1 MHAFID
7 GPQLVHDPTPRHASS
22 VAHRLKGGLRLLP
35 ALVLTVLVG
44 CTAAPLPALKPPVPQ
59 AWRNAPATY
68 PSPAQPDLHNWW
80 QAFNDPQLNSL
91 VQRALDHNLDVKAA
105 SERVLAA
112 RTLYRHT
119 NDKFLPSLRFDTNQ
133 VIQPDASASYF
144 IVGFDALWEMP
155 LFGALKSTHRLAAGN
170 LDAVS
175 AQLQGTYV
183 TLVAEVTRCW
193 IALRTAQEQARL
205 LTAVRDAN
213 REKLR
218 LLEVREKLKL
228 VSPTDVG
235 TAKAELARSEMT
247 LTDPQRAIN
256 ANAQQLAVLLGQSE
270 PDPAWLEANSAQP
283 QLGDWQM
290 TSAPADLL
298 RTRPEIAAA
307 EADVL
312 RAAGE
317 AGISRAAIYPH
328 IGLGS
333 SLDWST
339 NLLSHHTFIRSGD
352 GIFSAGPVV
361 DVPLFDW
368 GMRVAQARSKR
379 HEMRAAVYAYRQAVL
394 QGVAEAETAMGDLQQ
409 AHTRESAAMQAAQAL
424 DGNATALSKRRNLGL
439 ASTLDVQDAAIAQQN
454 AQLELV
460 SARAER
466 DLAYVSL
473 YKALGGAP
481 QPPVNVA
488 ADYKALGNK
497 KETQ

>member
-1 MHAFID
+1 MSRRPKA
-7 GPQLVHDPTPRHASS
+7 
-22 VAHRLKGGLRLLP
+22 GLNLLC
-35 ALVLTVLVG
+35 ALGLTVLAG

-59 AWRNAPATY
+59 TWRNAPAAA
-68 PSPAQPDLHNWW
+68 PNAAKPDLQNWW

-91 VQRALDHNLDVKAA
+91 VQQALADNLDVKAA
-105 SERVLAA
+105 AERVLAA
-112 RTLYRHT
+112 RALYRHT
-119 NDKFLPSLRFDTNQ
+119 DDKFLPNLRFDTNQ

-155 LFGALKSTHRLAAGN
+155 FFGMLKSTHRLAAGN
-170 LDAVS
+170 MDLAR
-175 AQLQGTYV
+175 AQLQGAYV
-183 TLVAEVTRCW
+183 TLVAEVARCW
-193 IALRTAQEQARL
+193 IALRSAQEQARL
-205 LTAVRDAN
+205 LNAVHDAN
-213 REKLR
+213 QEKLR
-218 LLEVREKLKL
+218 LLQVRENLKL
-228 VSPTDVG
+228 ASPTEIA
-235 TAKAELARSEMT
+235 TAQAELARSEMA

-256 ANAQQLAVLLGQSE
+256 ANAQQLALLLGRNE
-270 PDPAWLEANSAQP
+270 PDPAWLQENGTQP

-307 EADVL
+307 EAEVL
-312 RAAGE
+312 RAAGA

-328 IGLGS
+328 IGLGA
-333 SLDWST
+333 SLDWSV

-352 GIFSAGPVV
+352 GIFSAGPVI
-361 DVPLFDW
+361 DMPLFDW
-368 GMRVAQARSKR
+368 GTRIAQAHSHQ
-379 HEMRAAVYAYRQAVL
+379 HELRAAVYAYRQAVL
-394 QGVAEAETAMGDLQQ
+394 QGVAEAEIAMGDLQQ
-409 AHTRESAAMQAAQAL
+409 AHLRETAAGKAAQAFGNNAAAL
-424 DGNATALSKRRNLGL
+424 DKRHGLGL
-439 ASTLDVQDAAIAQQN
+439 ASTLDMQDAAIAQQN
-454 AQLELV
+454 AQLALI

>member
-1 MHAFID
+1 MHH
-7 GPQLVHDPTPRHASS
+7 PLPRHALPAARSLT
-22 VAHRLKGGLRLLP
+22 AGLSLLS
-35 ALVLTVLVG
+35 ALVLTVLAG

-59 AWRNAPATY
+59 AWRNAPTA
-68 PSPAQPDLHNWW
+68 SPNAAQPDLHSWW
-80 QAFNDPQLNSL
+80 QAFNDPELNAL
-91 VQRALDHNLDVKAA
+91 VQRALAHNLDVKAA
-105 SERVLAA
+105 SERLLAV
-112 RTLYRHT
+112 RTLYRHR
-119 NDKFLPSLRFDTNQ
+119 NDQYLPSLRFDTNQ

-144 IVGFDALWEMP
+144 IVGFDALWELP
-155 LFGALKSTHRLAAGN
+155 FFGALKSTNRLAAGK
-170 LDAVS
+170 LDAAQ

-183 TLVAEVTRCW
+183 TLVAEVARCW
-193 IALRTAQEQARL
+193 IALRTAQNQARL

-213 REKLR
+213 REKLS
-218 LLEVREKLKL
+218 LLQVRERLKL
-228 VSPTDVG
+228 TSPTEVS
-235 TAKAELARSEMT
+235 TAQAELARADMA

-270 PDPAWLEANSAQP
+270 PDPAWLQADGTQP

-317 AGISRAAIYPH
+317 AGISRAAVYPH

-333 SLDWST
+333 SLDWSA

-352 GIFSAGPVV
+352 GIFSAGPVM

-379 HEMRAAVYAYRQAVL
+379 HELRASVYAYRQAVL

-409 AHTRESAAMQAAQAL
+409 AHMRETSAEQAAQAL
-424 DGNATALSKRRNLGL
+424 DHNASALGQRRNLGL
-439 ASTLDVQDAAIAQQN
+439 ASTLDVQDALIAQQN
-454 AQLELV
+454 AQLELA

>member
-1 MHAFID
+1 MTRRPSA
-7 GPQLVHDPTPRHASS
+7 
-22 VAHRLKGGLRLLP
+22 GLHLLS
-35 ALVLTVLVG
+35 ALVLTVLAG

-59 AWRNAPATY
+59 TWRNAPTAN
-68 PSPAQPDLHNWW
+68 PGPAQPDLHDWW

-91 VQRALDHNLDVKAA
+91 VQQALTHNLDVKAA
-105 SERVLAA
+105 AERVLAA
-112 RTLYRHT
+112 RVLYRHT

-155 LFGALKSTHRLAAGN
+155 FFGALKSTHRLTAGN
-170 LDAVS
+170 MDLVG
-175 AQLQGTYV
+175 AQLQGAYV
-183 TLVAEVTRCW
+183 TLVAEVVRCW
-193 IALRTAQEQARL
+193 IALRSAQEQVTL

-213 REKLR
+213 QEKLR
-218 LLEVREKLKL
+218 LLQVRESLKL
-228 VSPTDVG
+228 ASPTEVA
-235 TAKAELARSEMT
+235 TAQAELARSEMA
-247 LTDPQRAIN
+247 LADPQRAIN
-256 ANAQQLAVLLGQSE
+256 ANAQQLAALLGQSE
-270 PDPAWLEANSAQP
+270 PDPAWLQAGGAQP

-290 TSAPADLL
+290 TSAPAEML

-307 EADVL
+307 EAEVL

-317 AGISRAAIYPH
+317 AGIARADIYPH
-328 IGLGS
+328 IGLGA
-333 SLDWST
+333 SLDWSV

-352 GIFSAGPVV
+352 GIFSAGPVI
-361 DVPLFDW
+361 DMPLFDW
-368 GMRVAQARSKR
+368 GMRMAQARSRK
-379 HEMRAAVYAYRQAVL
+379 HELRAAVFAYRQAVL

-409 AHTRESAAMQAAQAL
+409 ARIRETAAGQMTQAL
-424 DGNATALSKRRNLGL
+424 SNNAAALDKRHSLGL
-439 ASTLDVQDAAIAQQN
+439 ASTLDIQDAVIAQQN

-497 KETQ
+497 KEAK